1 MSTLCLRFC
10 YAVGIA
16 LVASVSACRAE
27 VEDSVPYTINFQSV
41 LKERKAF
48 GAYRPLSGVQQVQ
61 FRLWDAAEGGTL
73 IWGREFPVYCNEE
86 GAFNVM
92 LTDNG
97 TKLGGIAEYLR
108 EAFSSPACW
117 LELTV
122 VGLGEAILP
131 RSPVASVAYALNVQ
145 QAATVDAADEG
156 IFTVN
161 GQVLLQDTNG
171 VTQAILGRDASTQKT
186 VALASRPPQ
195 GGAQTD
201 WPSLNAHADGV
212 SFSGCASF
220 FPEVPGSPPKVHLL
234 SSSVEQQPYGY
245 ENPYVNHFLL
255 LYNHGD
261 LDVTIDQWQNGSV
274 DLLMNL
280 KGESTGAVLVPIP
293 ATSAN
298 KMLIVAKDC
307 DYGFYMFNLGGNQE
321 SAQ

>member
-1 MSTLCLRFC
+1 MMSTLCLRFC

-108 EAFSSPACW
+108 DAFSSPACW

-156 IFTVN
+156 IFYCEWAGAASGYQRRDTGDSGAGCFDTEN
-161 GQVLLQDTNG
+161 GGTGQSTATGRGTNRLAVAERACRWGILFGLRVVL
-171 VTQAILGRDASTQKT
+171 
-186 VALASRPPQ
+186 SRSAWITAE
-195 GGAQTD
+195 GA
-201 WPSLNAHADGV
+201 
-212 SFSGCASF
+212 
-220 FPEVPGSPPKVHLL
+220 
-234 SSSVEQQPYGY
+234 
-245 ENPYVNHFLL
+245 
-255 LYNHGD
+255 
-261 LDVTIDQWQNGSV
+261 
-274 DLLMNL
+274 
-280 KGESTGAVLVPIP
+280 
-293 ATSAN
+293 
-298 KMLIVAKDC
+298 
-307 DYGFYMFNLGGNQE
+307 
-321 SAQ
+321 SAQLFSRAAAIRILKTRMSTTFCYSTTTAIWM